1 MNAILLAGGKSKRF
15 KSNKALAKYKGEAL
29 IKRIA
34 KNLNKHFKNIYIVV
48 DDKDKYTFL
57 KEYQLVED
65 IIPNKGP
72 IGGKNTELK
81 YSNTKYNYLT
91 AVDMPLI
98 TGQYLEIVKNW
109 NQGYDALVPKYNR
122 KIEPLAG
129 VYSKSCLEILRKNLE
144 NNKLSVIKFIEEIN
158 SKKILIKDLLI
169 SKDIFCNVNYK
180 SDLEKIKENDF
191 GADKKV

>member
-34 KNLNKHFKNIYIVV
+34 NNLNKHFINIYIVV
-48 DDKDKYTFL
+48 DNKHKYTFL

-72 IGGKNTELK
+72 IGGIYTGLK
-81 YSNTKYNYLT
+81 YSNAKYNFVT

-98 TGQYLEIVKNW
+98 TGEYLKIVKNW
-109 NQGYDALVPKYNR
+109 NQGYDALVPKHNK

-129 VYSKSCLEILRKNLE
+129 VYSKSCLKKLKKNLE
-144 NNKLSVIKFIEEIN
+144 TNKLSVVKFIEEIN
-158 SKKILIKDLLI
+158 SKKILTENLSI

-180 SDLEKIKENDF
+180 SDLETLKEKN
-191 GADKKV
+191 